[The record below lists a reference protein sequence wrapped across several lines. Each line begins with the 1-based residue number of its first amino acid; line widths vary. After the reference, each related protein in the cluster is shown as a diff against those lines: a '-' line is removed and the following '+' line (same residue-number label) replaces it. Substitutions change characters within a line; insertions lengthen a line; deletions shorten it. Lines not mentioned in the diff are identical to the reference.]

1 MWSRGGGGGVGQEKV
16 DRRPP
21 TASKHPARSVPA
33 AASSSSSKSEQLRLS
48 RRGCRSCSCRI
59 GELQHWQLLQALAQF
74 FIIFGAGLEIW
85 LCLIDLPAPCKEA
98 LDFVVATVFV
108 FLSRTESLPI
118 IRIPQLLQVNKGWWP
133 LTSRFVRKDSEDEDD
148 GKKTTLDWLGGG
160 WVGLQLVLSVCKVPP
175 PARRCSRHALVLFR
189 VRSTDLLT

>member
-21 TASKHPARSVPA
+21 TDRLQTPGSVGPCSSFKFKFKVGA
-33 AASSSSSKSEQLRLS
+33 AAAIAARLQKLQLQD
-48 RRGCRSCSCRI
+48 RRAA
-59 GELQHWQLLQALAQF
+59 ALAAAVGTRTVF
-74 FIIFGAGLEIW
+74 HHFWSW
-85 LCLIDLPAPCKEA
+85 LRNMVVSDRPPHSLKSSL
-98 LDFVVATVFV
+98 VVATVFV
-108 FLSRTESLPI
+108 FLSRTESSPI

-160 WVGLQLVLSVCKVPP
+160 WVGGTPTCTLGLQSAATCTPLQPP
-175 PARRCSRHALVLFR
+175 CTRTLQ
-189 VRSTDLLT
+189 STIN